1 MLKRLEVG
9 VIRKPHALRGEVK
22 VYVTSDDPERF
33 ESLASVIVDGK
44 CGEEVLEV
52 ERVRYVGSDTVVKF
66 RGIDTIEAV
75 TPYVGKTLLID
86 RKDALPLREGQ
97 YFIGDLVG
105 CDVYLE
111 DGKKLGMLAD
121 IFPTGANDVY
131 EVSKEEGGT
140 ILIPAIPDC
149 LKVLAPE
156 EGRIVVHLLPGLE

>member
-97 YFIGDLVG
+97 YFSGELGG
-105 CDVYLE
+105 CGVYLE
-111 DGKKLGMLAD
+111 DGKKLGTLAD